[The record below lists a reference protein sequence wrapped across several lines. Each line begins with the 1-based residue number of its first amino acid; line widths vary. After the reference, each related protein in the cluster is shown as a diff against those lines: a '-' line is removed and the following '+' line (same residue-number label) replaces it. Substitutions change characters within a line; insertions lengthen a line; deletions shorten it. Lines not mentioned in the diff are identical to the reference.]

1 MKLKPVIN
9 ILALEKE
16 SAAGSQLRD
25 LLSQERDI
33 HLITSVQPAHFL
45 RQISSLRPDAI
56 FIDSAHL
63 SEMAG
68 FPAAGPV
75 HFPILVVTGTTT
87 AHALRAFELAAIDF
101 LLEPLD
107 GERLQ
112 VTLERLRA
120 EVERREKDAS
130 LDVAHLFDYVGKH
143 LAESQSS
150 GITHRVPIQFGRRH
164 RFIEALDICYVTA
177 RGTYV
182 SIKTAT
188 GNMLNA
194 SDSIT
199 AMERRLPPDL
209 FLRINRSA
217 IINSLFVQEVITGN
231 RTRKVL
237 MKDETMFT
245 VGPAYKNRFSRY
257 LKSEETGSVTKS
269 KFTPS
274 FDQLLSFT
282 SRSKS
287 SSLSNK

>member
-9 ILALEKE
+9 VLILEQE
-16 SAAGSQLRD
+16 SAVNSRLRD
-25 LLSQERDI
+25 LLSLERDI

-56 FIDSAHL
+56 FIDSALL
-63 SEMAG
+63 SGMAG
-68 FPAAGPV
+68 FPIAGSV

-87 AHALRAFELAAIDF
+87 AQALRAFELAAIDF

-107 GERLQ
+107 DERLQ
-112 VTLERLRA
+112 LTLERLRS

-150 GITHRVPIQFGRRH
+150 GIAHRVPIQFGRRH
-164 RFIEALDICYVTA
+164 RFIEASDICYVTA

-182 SIKTAT
+182 SIKMAS
-188 GNMLNA
+188 GSMLNA

-199 AMERRLPPDL
+199 AMERRLPTNL
-209 FLRINRSA
+209 FLRINRSV
-217 IINSLFVQEVITGN
+217 IVNSLFVQEVITGN
-231 RTRKVL
+231 RARKVL
-237 MKDETMFT
+237 MNDESIFP

-257 LKSEETGSVTKS
+257 LKSEGTDLAAKS
-269 KFTPS
+269 KVTPS

-282 SRSKS
+282 SRSRS
-287 SSLSNK
+287 SPPSNK